1 VLPLPAVSRAS
12 ARRKAEALLERAAGV
27 LARGVRAVSGR
38 AARPVAEPVPAGA
51 VEAGAEAAD
60 RSPRDPTSADPPP
73 PEPTSA
79 DPPPPEP
86 VAADPLPTEPAPAD
100 RPSPPKPPAAADAH
114 AGPAAGDDA
123 ATRIDAA
130 RARLRARIVPP
141 ADD

>member
-1 VLPLPAVSRAS
+1 VLPLPAVSRAA

-51 VEAGAEAAD
+51 AEARAEAAD
-60 RSPRDPTSADPPP
+60 PPPPEPAPAPADPPPEPTAADPPP
-73 PEPTSA
+73 PEPT
-79 DPPPPEP
+79 
-86 VAADPLPTEPAPAD
+86 PAD
-100 RPSPPKPPAAADAH
+100 LPSPPKPPAAADAH